1 MEVKDRIAMKV
12 ADAVQASG
20 LGKSTLY
27 EAMQAGELRYI
38 KIGAARLIK
47 RDDLEAFIDRH
58 RVEAA

>member
-1 MEVKDRIAMKV
+1 
-12 ADAVQASG
+12 VQASG